1 MSGGAR
7 RWLRLLALKNPQ
19 RLNQNKQISLVIFE
33 KLFYAL
39 PLLLPLLLLLL
50 LLLLMLMLRVLLL
63 LLLRV
68 LLAACCRRSASAP
81 SLSPAPCVVLFPL
94 AMLSATAL
102 SGLIRTW
109 HVLSVRLR
117 SALVFGFVYI
127 APADNWLPAV
137 RAVARAAVAVAVA
150 AAAL

>member
-39 PLLLPLLLLLL
+39 PPLLPLLLLLL

-63 LLLRV
+63 LLRVLRV
-68 LLAACCRRSASAP
+68 LPAVVALPLRPRSPLRLA
-81 SLSPAPCVVLFPL
+81 VVLFPL

-137 RAVARAAVAVAVA
+137 RAVARVAVAVA